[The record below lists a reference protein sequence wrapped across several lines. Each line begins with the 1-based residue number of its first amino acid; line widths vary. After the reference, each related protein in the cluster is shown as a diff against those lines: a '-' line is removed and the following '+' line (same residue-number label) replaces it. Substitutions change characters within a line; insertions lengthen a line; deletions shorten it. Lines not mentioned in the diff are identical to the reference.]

1 MQYICNTYL
10 SETFHVKHFVNT
22 DTELQPIMVKKK
34 EKSPRPLRSWWWFN
48 HEEHK
53 DADFFVTLSRHCV
66 HVRIG
71 YTIIELLYI
80 IDMNK
85 VGYLYLFLISILL
98 LAYPVYTLIIESRW
112 ASLYLII
119 GLVISASVG
128 LYRMFKRKV

>member
-1 MQYICNTYL
+1 
-10 SETFHVKHFVNT
+10 
-22 DTELQPIMVKKK
+22 
-34 EKSPRPLRSWWWFN
+34 
-48 HEEHK
+48 
-53 DADFFVTLSRHCV
+53 
-66 HVRIG
+66 
-71 YTIIELLYI
+71 
-80 IDMNK
+80 MNK

>member
-53 DADFFVTLSRHCV
+53 GCGFFCNFVKTLCACT
-66 HVRIG
+66 
-71 YTIIELLYI
+71 YW
-80 IDMNK
+80 
-85 VGYLYLFLISILL
+85 IS
-98 LAYPVYTLIIESRW
+98 TSE
-112 ASLYLII
+112 
-119 GLVISASVG
+119 
-128 LYRMFKRKV
+128 K

>member
-1 MQYICNTYL
+1 M
-10 SETFHVKHFVNT
+10 
-22 DTELQPIMVKKK
+22 
-34 EKSPRPLRSWWWFN
+34 RSWWWFN